1 MPSTFC
7 TSSGRKPRTYL
18 PLLGCG
24 GAVAISQL
32 STPAFTA
39 ARLPVTPGE
48 DIENPL
54 SRSLRGT
61 GQESRQAGLNAW
73 TFLSAASVAAGGA
86 AAVKCRKTRAASSPT
101 YPLKTMTRPCR
112 VARRAVESGDIGAMA
127 QLLVD
132 DPDIAVKAMHAASQ
146 TATEAMGHLMSLLG
160 PVQPAAASDLA
171 EAAESGTNPME
182 GLASFFFDPRLQWDE
197 NGNVLLDPQGNPLP
211 DNLWTQFVA
220 FQATLIK
227 RLDEAISGLGI
238 PQSFGFAVATYT
250 LLIRT
255 LLYPFVK
262 GQLETTAKIQVLAP
276 RVNELREKYKDD
288 EERLQQ
294 EVGLL
299 YMDLQVDPLG
309 AVFPLLLQLPVFWGL
324 YRAIRRL
331 AIVEYP
337 HLKEGFLWIP
347 SLYGPNFKAD
357 PSFDWIMQWE
367 GPLINLHPKIG
378 WSEFGIYAILPLAV
392 FASYRSVMSE
402 ALEDENAP
410 ALLQFTPFLLSFIT
424 IELPQAMG
432 IYIATNIASSFALT
446 SYTKNQISSQIPG
459 YEEFVKTGEWPEG
472 VDGEKVLEK
481 AFGVKRLT
489 AEAEQDPQSVPEA
502 VFANRADYIPTLLE
516 NGRKIDELDDKGIPA
531 SMYTLALN
539 NPTLLDRLFELG
551 ADPRAKD
558 KRGNTLLHYASGY
571 GRVEFL
577 PLLLDKGLKDLL
589 EATNEDGQT
598 CLDVARVN
606 LSQEKVADEV
616 RPVIAKLVEAGA
628 VGKLTTVEDEA
639 RFEKVRED
647 RIAEAQVKK
656 ARDALKAL
664 AMAAQKQEHDAK
676 PVEDEAKTE
685 EAEELLDQRVKSPL
699 NASLERV
706 RSLSVEELRERMGD
720 KMSEEQLQKLSQ
732 KLSTMSP
739 EDLAK
744 FAAGLPTVKAEAERQ
759 KEAEEKRREEQTE
772 RKRES
777 VVVD

>member
-1 MPSTFC
+1 
-7 TSSGRKPRTYL
+7 
-18 PLLGCG
+18 
-24 GAVAISQL
+24 
-32 STPAFTA
+32 
-39 ARLPVTPGE
+39 
-48 DIENPL
+48 
-54 SRSLRGT
+54 
-61 GQESRQAGLNAW
+61 
-73 TFLSAASVAAGGA
+73 
-86 AAVKCRKTRAASSPT
+86 
-101 YPLKTMTRPCR
+101 
-112 VARRAVESGDIGAMA
+112 
-127 QLLVD
+127 
-132 DPDIAVKAMHAASQ
+132 
-146 TATEAMGHLMSLLG
+146 
-160 PVQPAAASDLA
+160 
-171 EAAESGTNPME
+171 
-182 GLASFFFDPRLQWDE
+182 
-197 NGNVLLDPQGNPLP
+197 
-211 DNLWTQFVA
+211 
-220 FQATLIK
+220 
-227 RLDEAISGLGI
+227 
-238 PQSFGFAVATYT
+238 
-250 LLIRT
+250 
-255 LLYPFVK
+255 
-262 GQLETTAKIQVLAP
+262 
-276 RVNELREKYKDD
+276 
-288 EERLQQ
+288 
-294 EVGLL
+294 
-299 YMDLQVDPLG
+299 
-309 AVFPLLLQLPVFWGL
+309 
-324 YRAIRRL
+324 
-331 AIVEYP
+331 
-337 HLKEGFLWIP
+337 
-347 SLYGPNFKAD
+347 
-357 PSFDWIMQWE
+357 
-367 GPLINLHPKIG
+367 
-378 WSEFGIYAILPLAV
+378 
-392 FASYRSVMSE
+392 
-402 ALEDENAP
+402 
-410 ALLQFTPFLLSFIT
+410 
-424 IELPQAMG
+424 
-432 IYIATNIASSFALT
+432 
-446 SYTKNQISSQIPG
+446 
-459 YEEFVKTGEWPEG
+459 
-472 VDGEKVLEK
+472 
-481 AFGVKRLT
+481 
-489 AEAEQDPQSVPEA
+489 
-502 VFANRADYIPTLLE
+502 
-516 NGRKIDELDDKGIPA
+516 
-531 SMYTLALN
+531 MYTLALN

-777 VVVD
+777 SSAAYLCNCVSLIPRRCFSVQIHFIICPANC